1 MQRFITLP
9 LIAIALAACATARQ
23 PDPPPSAASG
33 QPASPGM
40 AGTQRAAAT
49 TASQGAQ
56 GASDMEFL
64 GSGRIL
70 SSAVRVGKTLYLS
83 GQLGADSAGVYGGIT
98 PETRNALEKVKA
110 LVERYGSS
118 MDRVA
123 KCTVFLVD
131 MSEWGAMNAVY
142 TTYFPNNRPARS
154 AIGTQLLGGARVE
167 IECIAILP

>member
-1 MQRFITLP
+1 MQRSTLLP
-9 LIAIALAACATARQ
+9 LIVLALAACASAQ
-23 PDPPPSAASG
+23 QADPSSSAASG
-33 QPASPGM
+33 SPASQGM
-40 AGTQRAAAT
+40 PATRAAA
-49 TASQGAQ
+49 APQGSQ

-64 GSGRIL
+64 GSSRIL

-83 GQLGADSAGVYGGIT
+83 GQLGADSTGTYGGIT
-98 PETRNALEKVKA
+98 PETKNALEKVKT

>member
-1 MQRFITLP
+1 MQRSLLLP
-9 LIAIALAACATARQ
+9 LIAVALAACATAQQ
-23 PDPPPSAASG
+23 PDPSSSAASASPASQAMQG
-33 QPASPGM
+33 TPRTAAAQGTQPAN
-40 AGTQRAAAT
+40 
-49 TASQGAQ
+49 
-56 GASDMEFL
+56 DMEFL
-64 GSGRIL
+64 GSSRML

-83 GQLGADSAGVYGGIT
+83 GQLGSDSTGQYGGIT

-131 MSEWGAMNAVY
+131 MNEWSAMNAVY
-142 TTYFPNNRPARS
+142 TTYFPNKPARS
-154 AIGTQLLGGARVE
+154 AIGTALLGGARVE

>member
-1 MQRFITLP
+1 MQRSRLLP
-9 LIAIALAACATARQ
+9 LIAIALAACATAQQ
-23 PDPPPSAASG
+23 PDPSSSAASA
-33 QPASPGM
+33 QPASQGTP
-40 AGTQRAAAT
+40 GTQRA
-49 TASQGAQ
+49 TAAQ
-56 GASDMEFL
+56 GAGAAGDIEFL

-83 GQLGADSAGVYGGIT
+83 GQLGSDSTGAYGGIT
-98 PETRNALEKVKA
+98 PETRLALEKVKA

-142 TTYFPNNRPARS
+142 TTYFPNKPARS

>member
-1 MQRFITLP
+1 MQRIMLLP
-9 LIAIALAACATARQ
+9 LVAIALAACTVRQQDPAPSTTAQGVPATA
-23 PDPPPSAASG
+23 AA
-33 QPASPGM
+33 Q
-40 AGTQRAAAT
+40 AG
-49 TASQGAQ
+49 G
-56 GASDMEFL
+56 DMEFL

-83 GQLGADSAGVYGGIT
+83 GQLGPDSSGAYTGIT
-98 PETRNALEKVKA
+98 PETRIALERVKA

-131 MSEWGAMNAVY
+131 MSEWSAMNAVY
-142 TTYFPNNRPARS
+142 TTYFPNHRPARS
-154 AIGTQLLGGARVE
+154 AIGTSLLGGARVE

>member
-1 MQRFITLP
+1 MQRSALLP
-9 LIAIALAACATARQ
+9 LIAIALAACTTVRQ
-23 PDPPPSAASG
+23 PESSSSGAAAS
-33 QPASPGM
+33 P
-40 AGTQRAAAT
+40 
-49 TASQGAQ
+49 ASQGMPGMQAATAAT
-56 GASDMEFL
+56 ASNDMEFL
-64 GSGRIL
+64 GSSRML

-83 GQLGADSAGVYGGIT
+83 GQLGSDSTGQYGGIT
-98 PETRNALEKVKA
+98 PETRNALEKVKT

-131 MSEWGAMNAVY
+131 MSEWSAMNAVY
-142 TTYFPNNRPARS
+142 TTYFPNKPARS

>member
-1 MQRFITLP
+1 MQRSTLLLP
-9 LIAIALAACATARQ
+9 LIAIALAACTTTRQ
-23 PDPPPSAASG
+23 PESSSSGAS
-33 QPASPGM
+33 ASP
-40 AGTQRAAAT
+40 
-49 TASQGAQ
+49 ASQGMPGMQA
-56 GASDMEFL
+56 ATAATASSDMEFL
-64 GSGRIL
+64 GSSRIL

-83 GQLGADSAGVYGGIT
+83 GQLGSDSTGQYGGIT
-98 PETRNALEKVKA
+98 PETRLALEKVKT

-142 TTYFPNNRPARS
+142 TTYFPNKPARS

>member
-1 MQRFITLP
+1 
-9 LIAIALAACATARQ
+9 
-23 PDPPPSAASG
+23 
-33 QPASPGM
+33 
-40 AGTQRAAAT
+40 
-49 TASQGAQ
+49 
-56 GASDMEFL
+56 MEFL
-64 GSGRIL
+64 GSSRIL

-83 GQLGADSAGVYGGIT
+83 GQLGSDSTGQYGGIT
-98 PETRNALEKVKA
+98 PETRLALEKVKT

-142 TTYFPNNRPARS
+142 TTYFPNKPARS

>member
-1 MQRFITLP
+1 MQRFTLLP

-23 PDPPPSAASG
+23 PESSSSGAS
-33 QPASPGM
+33 ASP
-40 AGTQRAAAT
+40 
-49 TASQGAQ
+49 ASQGMPGMQAATA
-56 GASDMEFL
+56 ASASNDLEFL
-64 GSGRIL
+64 GSSRIL

-83 GQLGADSAGVYGGIT
+83 GQLGADSTGQYGGIT
-98 PETRNALEKVKA
+98 PETRNALEKVKT

-131 MSEWGAMNAVY
+131 MSEWSAMNAVY
-142 TTYFPNNRPARS
+142 TTYFPNKPARS

>member
-1 MQRFITLP
+1 MQRSSLLP
-9 LIAIALAACATARQ
+9 LIAIALAACTTVRQQEPTPSGTAQPAMQGTAGTPGATAAQ
-23 PDPPPSAASG
+23 
-33 QPASPGM
+33 
-40 AGTQRAAAT
+40 AGGDLQ
-49 TASQGAQ
+49 
-56 GASDMEFL
+56 FL
-64 GSGRIL
+64 GNGRIL

-83 GQLGADSAGVYGGIT
+83 GQLGSDSAGNYTGIT
-98 PETRNALEKVKA
+98 AETRLALEKVKG

-131 MSEWGAMNAVY
+131 MSEWSAMNAVY

-154 AIGTQLLGGARVE
+154 AIGTSLLGGARVE

>member
-1 MQRFITLP
+1 MQRTTLLP
-9 LIAIALAACATARQ
+9 LIAFAFAACATTQ
-23 PDPPPSAASG
+23 PADPPSSAAAGS
-33 QPASPGM
+33 PASQGM
-40 AGTQRAAAT
+40 PATRAT
-49 TASQGAQ
+49 TAAQGTQGAQ
-56 GASDMEFL
+56 PGGDMEFL

-83 GQLGADSAGVYGGIT
+83 GQLGADSAGQYGGIT
-98 PETRNALEKVKA
+98 PETRNALERVKT

>member
-1 MQRFITLP
+1 MQRFTLLP

-23 PDPPPSAASG
+23 PESSSSGAS
-33 QPASPGM
+33 ASP
-40 AGTQRAAAT
+40 
-49 TASQGAQ
+49 ASQGMPGMQAATAAT
-56 GASDMEFL
+56 ASNDLEFL
-64 GSGRIL
+64 GSSRIL

-83 GQLGADSAGVYGGIT
+83 GQLGADSTGQYGGIT
-98 PETRNALEKVKA
+98 PETRNALEKVKT

-131 MSEWGAMNAVY
+131 MSEWSAMNAVY
-142 TTYFPNNRPARS
+142 TTYFPNKPARS

>member
-1 MQRFITLP
+1 MQRSALLP
-9 LIAIALAACATARQ
+9 LIAIALAACATTPQ
-23 PDPPPSAASG
+23 PDPSSSAATA
-33 QPASPGM
+33 QPASQGTAGM
-40 AGTQRAAAT
+40 PRAAAT
-49 TASQGAQ
+49 QGAQ
-56 GASDMEFL
+56 GGGDMEFL
-64 GSGRIL
+64 GTRGML

-83 GQLGADSAGVYGGIT
+83 GQLGSDSTGAYGGIT
-98 PETRNALEKVKA
+98 PETRNALEKVKT

-142 TTYFPNNRPARS
+142 TTYFPNKPARS